1 MNRHA
6 TLSDQ
11 GAFWAAVLI
20 AMSSW
25 SIGAIA
31 DDPPS
36 TVAPFPEAIVI
47 TGTARERG
55 EAYGRRFSA
64 AIREFYA
71 AEIQKPFIGRPASQ
85 PELLDYASQC
95 AQVVREECPMIA
107 EELDGIA
114 AGSGLSLSEI
124 MLINLHEELYHR
136 GSLPKH
142 GHCTAVALAP
152 SETGGPTFV
161 GQTWDWMQTVA
172 GKSTVLEWRRGD
184 GASVLAYGFPGM
196 PFGAGMNKHGLALCW
211 TSAALETQGVSPRV
225 GLPSYVLI
233 AHLLAQRDLGGVIR
247 AAQRDRHA
255 GWFTFVM
262 ADGEGNLLNIEG
274 SPNGVAIETSN
285 SSLVRVG
292 YGTAQMRGIQSGVA
306 PAQHPRCE
314 KLCRLLEGSHGRT
327 NQEMLQRYFSDPKYE
342 IAVEKST
349 IDMMI
354 FNTTARTATLSRG
367 PDFGTPWRA
376 FCFTAEPN
384 PPVK

>member
-6 TLSDQ
+6 RSSHRRSCWT
-11 GAFWAAVLI
+11 VILI
-20 AMSSW
+20 ALLSGTGLTHAEDS
-25 SIGAIA
+25 
-31 DDPPS
+31 PR

-47 TGTARERG
+47 TGAARERG
-55 EAYGRRFSA
+55 EAYGRQFSA

-71 AEIQKPFIGRPASQ
+71 SEIQQPFVGHPASQ
-85 PELLDYASQC
+85 QELLDYASRC
-95 AQVVREECPMIA
+95 AEVVRDECPMIA

-114 AGSGLSLSEI
+114 AGSGLSFNEI
-124 MLINLHEELYHR
+124 VLINLHEELYHR
-136 GSLPKH
+136 GPLPKH

-172 GKSTVLEWRRGD
+172 GKSSVLEWRREE

-196 PFGAGMNKHGLALCW
+196 PFGAGMNEHGIALCW

-233 AHLLAQRDLGGVIR
+233 AHLLSQKDLDSVIR
-247 AAQRDRHA
+247 IAQRDRQA

-262 ADGEGNLLNIEG
+262 ADGKGHLVNIEG
-274 SPNGVAIETSN
+274 SPNGVAIEQSTS
-285 SSLVRVG
+285 SVVRVG
-292 YGTAQMRGIQSGVA
+292 YGTPQMQSTRPNGA

-314 KLCRLLEGSHGRT
+314 RMCRLLEGSRGR
-327 NQEMLQRYFSDPKYE
+327 NGQDMLQRYFSDPKHE
-342 IAVEKST
+342 ISEGKAT

-367 PDFGTPWRA
+367 PDYAEAWREFRFA
-376 FCFTAEPN
+376 VERTGE
-384 PPVK
+384 